1 MEVFMNYSDVRITI
15 FDSLESVGILL
26 DDNIRNDETK
36 DINLSDLIED
46 SVQWISLI
54 IELET
59 VLNMSWPDDLLTIN
73 NFDSLNALTTT
84 VCALLS

>member
-1 MEVFMNYSDVRITI
+1 MNYSDVRITI

>member
-36 DINLSDLIED
+36 DINLSYLIED

>member
-1 MEVFMNYSDVRITI
+1 MNYSDVRITI

-73 NFDSLNALTTT
+73 NFESLNALTTT

>member
-1 MEVFMNYSDVRITI
+1 MNYSDVRITI

-59 VLNMSWPDDLLTIN
+59 VLNMSWPDDLITIN
-73 NFDSLNALTTT
+73 NFESLNALTTT

>member
-73 NFDSLNALTTT
+73 NFESLNALTTT